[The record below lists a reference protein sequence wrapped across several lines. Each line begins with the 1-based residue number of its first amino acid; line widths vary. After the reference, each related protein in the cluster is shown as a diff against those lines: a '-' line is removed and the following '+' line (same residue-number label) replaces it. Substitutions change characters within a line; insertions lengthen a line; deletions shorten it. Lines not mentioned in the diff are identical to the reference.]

1 MRAITIPEYGQ
12 ASVLTF
18 AEVGNPTP
26 GPNEVLIQVA
36 ATAVNRADL
45 LQREGFYPPPEG
57 ASPIPGLELSGR
69 IIEVGSVVENWK
81 VGDLTCA
88 IVTGGGYAQYAVVPV
103 GALMPIPQGIDVIS
117 AAALPEATCTVWSNL
132 FMLGGLRQGERVLIH
147 GGASGIGTMAIQL
160 AKWIGAEVITTASA
174 SKHDVCTFL
183 GADRCIDYHTQDF
196 ANEVNAIDIILDVM
210 GAPYLA
216 KNMHVLAPNGR
227 LVVIGLQGG
236 RKSEIDLGQLLAKR
250 ISLIGTTIRGRSLS
264 ERNAITTS
272 TVAHVWPLIDKGE
285 IKPVVDQYL
294 PWEHV
299 IEAHQVLEEHR
310 NIGKVILIVDST
322 FAE

>member
-18 AEVGNPTP
+18 AEVDNPTP
-26 GPNEVLIQVA
+26 GQEEVLIQVA

-69 IIEVGSVVENWK
+69 IIEVGRGVEDWK
-81 VGDLTCA
+81 VGDLACA
-88 IVTGGGYAQYAVVPV
+88 IVTGGAYAQFAVVPV
-103 GALMPIPQGIDVIS
+103 GALMPIPEGIDVIS

-132 FMLGGLRQGERVLIH
+132 FMLGGLRKGERVLIH

-160 AKWIGAEVITTASA
+160 AKWIGAEVFTTASA
-174 SKHDVCTFL
+174 GKHDVCTFL
-183 GADRCIDYHTQDF
+183 GADKCIDYHTHDF
-196 ANEVNAIDIILDVM
+196 VDELSDINIILDVI

-216 KNMHVLAPNGR
+216 KNMRVLAPNGR

-236 RKSEIDLGQLLAKR
+236 RKSEIDLAQLLAKR
-250 ISLIGTTIRGRSLS
+250 ISLIGTTIRGRPLS
-264 ERNAITTS
+264 ERNAITAS
-272 TVAHVWPLIDKGE
+272 TVTHVWPLIDKGE

-294 PWEHV
+294 SWEEIV
-299 IEAHQVLEEHR
+299 EAHQVLEAHQ
-310 NIGKVILIVDST
+310 NIGKVVLIVDPS
-322 FAE
+322 FAA